1 MSGEIERRPDA
12 ALARQLERGPAN
24 VPARVAGAG
33 ALMTGAGAGL
43 VAAGA
48 GLPFQVLAIFY
59 FLIAFGVALIAGGAM
74 AWVRDRKRAREAPAI
89 PPARLLPPRAGD
101 PDEPPR

>member
-1 MSGEIERRPDA
+1 MSGDIERRPDA

-24 VPARVAGAG
+24 VPARLTGAG

-48 GLPFQVLAIFY
+48 GLPFEVLAIFY
-59 FLIAFGVALIAGGAM
+59 FLIAFGVALIAGGAVR
-74 AWVRDRKRAREAPAI
+74 WVRDRKRARQSPPIA
-89 PPARLLPPRAGD
+89 PARLLPQRARD
-101 PDEPPR
+101 PDEPPP